1 MKKRKPKPRRFLS
14 KQTISQCIDLRA
26 YGFSWDECSDMLSEK
41 KHSLRAALMRAG
53 IPMTGLHG
61 RPVTATPELI
71 LKARELRSHKV
82 SWKMIERQLGVNWLT
97 LARNIYRENEVARDW
112 VAPG

>member
-1 MKKRKPKPRRFLS
+1 MKKSKPKPRRFLA

-71 LKARELRSHKV
+71 LKARELRAQKV
-82 SWKMIERQLGVNWLT
+82 RWKVVERQLGVNWLT
-97 LARNIYRENEVARDW
+97 LARHVYAEDKAARD
-112 VAPG
+112 GQ